1 MHRVLQ
7 VHRGRKERV
16 QSMHDGF
23 LEEGMPELSLK
34 RQAAVSQEKRGG
46 VEVL

>member
-1 MHRVLQ
+1 MHKVLQ
-7 VHRGRKERV
+7 VHRGRRERV
-16 QSMHDGF
+16 QSMCDGF

-34 RQAAVSQEKRGG
+34 RQAVVSQEKRGG